1 MPDPIPAPAFRE
13 ALLGWY
19 ADARRALPWRT
30 QPSLYRTVVSEFMCQ
45 QTQVATV
52 LPYFAAWME
61 LFPDF
66 ASLAAAQES
75 AVLRAWEGLGYY
87 SRARNLHRLAQAVAA
102 MDAPPSTA
110 AEWQTLPGIGPYT
123 AAAIASIVFGEA
135 VPVIDGNVIRVL
147 ARLTADA
154 TPFPSAQKAQRH
166 FERLARDLL
175 DPDTPGDYNQAMM
188 ELGATVCVKHRPACL
203 LCPVRA
209 HCLAGQNATAAEF
222 PVVPRRAQEKVEQ
235 VRLWIEAD
243 GGLLLARGDTNGGR
257 LQSLYELP
265 LRETLPQ
272 AVVGDRLYSGKRTIT
287 HYLYTEHIHR
297 ATAPAELPQAP
308 ALCWVPRDELESIPF
323 SGPHRRWVRA
333 LLKETAVMGATP
345 DPFPS

>member
-1 MPDPIPAPAFRE
+1 MRDPIPAPAFRE
-13 ALLGWY
+13 SLLGWY
-19 ADARRALPWRT
+19 AGARRPLPWRT

-52 LPYFAAWME
+52 LPYFAEWME
-61 LFPDF
+61 QFPDF
-66 ASLAAAQES
+66 ASLAAAEE
-75 AVLRAWEGLGYY
+75 ATVLRAWEGLGYY
-87 SRARNLHRLAQAVAA
+87 SRARNLHRLAKAVAA
-102 MDAPPSTA
+102 MDAPPATA
-110 AEWQTLPGIGPYT
+110 AEWRALPGIGPYT

-154 TPFPSAQKAQRH
+154 TPFPTAQKAQRH

-175 DPDTPGDYNQAMM
+175 DAHAPGEYNQAMM

-203 LCPVRA
+203 LCPVRT
-209 HCLAGQNATAAEF
+209 HCLAGQSGRAADF

-235 VRLWIEAD
+235 VRLWIEED
-243 GGLLLARGDTNGGR
+243 GALLLARGGANGR

-272 AVVGDRLYSGKRTIT
+272 AVVGELLFSGKRAIT
-287 HYLYTEHIHR
+287 HHLYTEHIHR
-297 ATAPAELPQAP
+297 AKAPAELTENP
-308 ALCWVPRDELESIPF
+308 ALSWVPHEELESIPL

-333 LLKETAVMGATP
+333 LLKETADGRAER